1 MITTLILAGGLGS
14 RLGEL
19 TKTVPK
25 PLVEICGKPISLHLV
40 EYLQLFEITNFIFA
54 IGYKKEYFHEYFRNL
69 FNNSQDMIY
78 NSKYPNGRLVKNIY
92 EKSSF
97 RLIDTGLHSQT
108 GSRIAK
114 VFDLIK
120 DDYILCTY
128 GDGLANI
135 DINALISKHHQNKT
149 LITLTA
155 VKTPSRFGGLSIKN
169 DKIAKFSEKE
179 VLNNNWINGGFMIIS
194 REFREKYLST
204 NQDCILEHLPLEQAA
219 KNKDLGVYHHNSFWQ
234 CMDTPRDHSYLE
246 DLYKSN
252 KLNRIA

>member
-19 TKTVPK
+19 TKIVPK

-40 EYLQLFEITNFIFA
+40 EYLQLFEVTNFIFA
-54 IGYKKEYFHEYFRNL
+54 IGYKKEHFHNYFRNL

-78 NSKYPNGRLVKNIY
+78 STDYPNGRLVRNIY

-97 RLIDTGLHSQT
+97 RLIDTGLYSQT

-120 DDYILCTY
+120 EDNILCTY

-135 DINALISKHHQNKT
+135 DIKELISKHKKNKT

-155 VKTPSRFGGLSIKN
+155 VRTPSRFGGLSIKDN
-169 DKIAKFSEKE
+169 RIIKFSEKK
-179 VLNNNWINGGFMIIS
+179 VFNNNWINGGFMIIS
-194 REFREKYLST
+194 REFRDKYLST
-204 NQDCILEHLPLEQAA
+204 NEDCILEQIPLETAA
-219 KNKDLGVYHHNSFWQ
+219 KNNDLGVYQHNSFWQ

-252 KLNRIA
+252 KIK